1 MGFLNFN
8 YIHCMK
14 ARLSYQKLY
23 FRTGTHISSSIRVKK
38 KEGYLNHLWALH
50 DKRNQRHLELPTC
63 KKIRPSFKHCL
74 CSNRFINYHPQ
85 TYYNCSMVQGYGS
98 HVLLGIH
105 LINSFN
111 EVLWSLTQVCM
122 ISSGEIRS
130 MDWSSGHFFFF
141 LLSFYLCHITPKFQ
155 EVKRG
160 RSFAF
165 CWQLTHN
172 DSSFTKISVDV
183 TSCHVFR
190 DRVTFRVFRANDLWL
205 CTTIW
210 HEYKK
215 TNVRITQNLTPMQQY
230 SQYTHTH

>member
-1 MGFLNFN
+1 MVPMYYWG
-8 YIHCMK
+8 YIWLIHSMK
-14 ARLSYQKLY
+14 FS
-23 FRTGTHISSSIRVKK
+23 GH
-38 KEGYLNHLWALH
+38 W
-50 DKRNQRHLELPTC
+50 
-63 KKIRPSFKHCL
+63 
-74 CSNRFINYHPQ
+74 
-85 TYYNCSMVQGYGS
+85 
-98 HVLLGIH
+98 
-105 LINSFN
+105 
-111 EVLWSLTQVCM
+111 LWSAWYQVEKLGQR
-122 ISSGEIRS
+122 I
-130 MDWSSGHFFFF
+130 GHLAFFFFFF
-141 LLSFYLCHITPKFQ
+141 LALFLFVSSKFQ

-215 TNVRITQNLTPMQQY
+215 TNVRITQNLTHMQQY
-230 SQYTHTH
+230 S